1 MTRSNRAKRECD
13 IGEVR
18 QYKTLSMEFLIPTV
32 RLWWSKK
39 R

>member
-18 QYKTLSMEFLIPTV
+18 QCVNTKHY
-32 RLWWSKK
+32 LWSSWFQL
-39 R
+39 